1 MVKEEKIDEYS
12 IEKTDSFTLKK
23 YSIGDDLNYCYWL
36 KNQII
41 YLSKDSACLII
52 IDSEKNV
59 LKRADF
65 LPEFQR
71 RDILLRPYMMNFGQ
85 LNDSTIVCYYESR
98 WPYDD
103 QKIFL
108 VNLNSM
114 VVTFPFK
121 IDHHGLISSSDNSIK
136 DFNDAYYKKKTW
148 LAVNN
153 SKIYVDKTDTLVYI
167 PVFSGDIYSGLPG
180 SLRSNVNSIYAFQT
194 QSSNRNTSNIP
205 VYFSRLNP
213 IFKDSFIQSGDLY
226 TLSNPS
232 ISLTDSDG
240 FYIQYLGSNNIIYY
254 NVKNQSVKHIHV
266 DFPENV
272 YANYFIQAKTK
283 QSDEIIKFSNFQEN
297 SSENEYLRPVN
308 IPTTLNPE
316 WPQIGS
322 QFRYLVYDSFF
333 NLTGICK
340 DNLFYCRIRG
350 KSGQQLV
357 GYNQQKSINDSA
369 YFHLYAY
376 RVVKSGVQ
384 ISKDSVLTKQNSNK
398 ISSLAVFLENF
409 SNSINSHDTI
419 PVLHISGRSPKNR
432 HQIGLFIQELQK
444 ENISFHP
451 FVLVSPK
458 PSSYLDFKK
467 DYQLNDHASIY
478 LDLDGKFYH
487 HNISDEMGWII
498 KTGDGRYKYENVS
511 SSDLEKLLRSISF
524 KVRMVKGFCL
534 PVKD

>member
-1 MVKEEKIDEYS
+1 MMKEEMIDEYS

-121 IDHHGLISSSDNSIK
+121 IEHHGLISSSDNSIK

-167 PVFSGDIYSGLPG
+167 PVFTGDIYSGLPG

-205 VYFSRLNP
+205 VF
-213 IFKDSFIQSGDLY
+213 
-226 TLSNPS
+226 
-232 ISLTDSDG
+232 
-240 FYIQYLGSNNIIYY
+240 
-254 NVKNQSVKHIHV
+254 
-266 DFPENV
+266 
-272 YANYFIQAKTK
+272 
-283 QSDEIIKFSNFQEN
+283 
-297 SSENEYLRPVN
+297 
-308 IPTTLNPE
+308 
-316 WPQIGS
+316 
-322 QFRYLVYDSFF
+322 
-333 NLTGICK
+333 
-340 DNLFYCRIRG
+340 
-350 KSGQQLV
+350 LV
-357 GYNQQKSINDSA
+357 G
-369 YFHLYAY
+369 
-376 RVVKSGVQ
+376 
-384 ISKDSVLTKQNSNK
+384 
-398 ISSLAVFLENF
+398 
-409 SNSINSHDTI
+409 
-419 PVLHISGRSPKNR
+419 
-432 HQIGLFIQELQK
+432 
-444 ENISFHP
+444 
-451 FVLVSPK
+451 
-458 PSSYLDFKK
+458 
-467 DYQLNDHASIY
+467 
-478 LDLDGKFYH
+478 
-487 HNISDEMGWII
+487 
-498 KTGDGRYKYENVS
+498 
-511 SSDLEKLLRSISF
+511 
-524 KVRMVKGFCL
+524 
-534 PVKD
+534 